1 MATDLCV
8 NGKHPR
14 NFTAEERRE
23 RFLASKAK
31 ILAGEPIEADDSTEW
46 HEVNHPL
53 TSPQREMIPIS
64 TGATDGYSSLV
75 WLKLP
80 EPGTDRVIRCRGWF
94 DHRSGSWFAGISEA
108 EQGSDRGFSVRPI
121 AWAHRQERGSLWI

>member
-1 MATDLCV
+1 MATDLCE

-23 RFLASKAK
+23 KFLAYKARV
-31 ILAGEPIEADDSTEW
+31 LAGEPIGGDDSTAW
-46 HEVNHPL
+46 HEVDEPL
-53 TSPQREMIPIS
+53 TVRQRELIPCP
-64 TGATDGYSSLV
+64 TGWTYRYSPLL
-75 WLKLP
+75 WLKLR
-80 EPGTDRVIRCRGWF
+80 EPGTDRLIRCRGWF

-121 AWAHRQERGSLWI
+121 AWAHRQE